1 MSMSPEDR
9 KLYNTRYY
17 NDNKKT
23 INEKLLVKIECNLCH
38 KCISKANLERHKLG
52 QSCQKAATK
61 TNSEFDELKEQVAK
75 LTLKLQQ
82 LDINK

>member
-1 MSMSPEDR
+1 MTMTIEER
-9 KLYNTRYY
+9 KIYNAKYY
-17 NDNKKT
+17 TENKKT
-23 INEKLLVKIECNLCH
+23 INEKLLTKIECNLCH

-52 QSCQKAATK
+52 QSCQKASIK

-82 LDINK
+82 LDINQ

>member
-9 KLYNTRYY
+9 KIYNAKYY

-38 KCISKANLERHKLG
+38 KCISKAN
-52 QSCQKAATK
+52 
-61 TNSEFDELKEQVAK
+61 
-75 LTLKLQQ
+75 
-82 LDINK
+82 